1 MSIYTMPKNSDLQ
14 LSLYLSQALSYL
26 SDHASMTLFSV
37 RKLNVGSSQ
46 KVFNPDGSP
55 IADNVQLTMRS
66 SSIGSNSVDLQLFYD
81 PYDWSFP
88 PDIILHGLFMKPS
101 LSDLGLDD
109 TWDHEDPANL
119 SKVLKKLSYMMQHD
133 ERQRVARCDNE
144 RIQIEF
150 GCLQDQE
157 ARDGLLFDPRSR
169 WTYKGNN
176 LDVCCLG
183 SATSSTVIF
192 AVPFYINFQDQGV
205 SQQIKLVAK
214 IQFLI
219 SSLVPNDVAAVKSHI
234 EPLSTFDYP
243 DLLRGVPDIGKHEP
257 VMEYTERVSK
267 KITEHYDKIQRR
279 REMKKEMIETLVG
292 TFRQNLL
299 ECDFVNYTFASFM
312 LIANRDKGRD
322 GTASAIA
329 TFYLSDSFPDE
340 YPKLT
345 LSAPLLPSS
354 SYLPTPEPE
363 VIPIKRYSPRWG
375 AERIVTEIWEQLY
388 DEIPRFYTKA
398 LHFASAP
405 SLP

>member
-1 MSIYTMPKNSDLQ
+1 MSIYTKPKNSDLQ

-26 SDHASMTLFSV
+26 SEHASMTLFSV

-55 IADNVQLTMRS
+55 IADNIQLTMRS

-101 LSDLGLDD
+101 LTDLGLDD
-109 TWDHEDPANL
+109 SWDHEDPANL

-144 RIQIEF
+144 RIQIEY

-157 ARDGLLFDPRSR
+157 EMD
-169 WTYKGNN
+169 
-176 LDVCCLG
+176 CCLIPG
-183 SATSSTVIF
+183 VDGPTKVIF

-205 SQQIKLVAK
+205 NQQIKLVAK

-219 SSLVPNDVAAVKSHI
+219 SSLVPNDVAAVKSQI

-243 DLLRGVPDIGKHEP
+243 DLLRGVPDIGKHEA
-257 VMEYTERVSK
+257 VMEYIERVSK
-267 KITEHYDKIQRR
+267 RITEHFDKIQRR

-299 ECDFVNYTFASFM
+299 ECDLVNYTFASFM
-312 LIANRDKGRD
+312 LIVNRDKGRD

-363 VIPIKRYSPRWG
+363 VIPIRLYSPRWA

-405 SLP
+405 SHP

>member
-1 MSIYTMPKNSDLQ
+1 MSIYTKHKNSDLM
-14 LSLYLSQALSYL
+14 LSLYLFQALNYL

-46 KVFNPDGSP
+46 RVFNPDGEP

-101 LSDLGLDD
+101 LTDLGLDD

-119 SKVLKKLSYMMQHD
+119 SKVLKKLSYMMQ
-133 ERQRVARCDNE
+133 
-144 RIQIEF
+144 
-150 GCLQDQE
+150 
-157 ARDGLLFDPRSR
+157 
-169 WTYKGNN
+169 
-176 LDVCCLG
+176 
-183 SATSSTVIF
+183 VIF
-192 AVPFYINFQDQGV
+192 AVPFYINFQDQGAN
-205 SQQIKLVAK
+205 QQIKLVAK

-219 SSLVPNDVAAVKSHI
+219 SSLVPNDVAAVKSHV

-243 DLLRGVPDIGKHEP
+243 ELLRGIPDIGKHEP
-257 VMEYTERVSK
+257 VMEYIERMTK
-267 KITEHYDKIQRR
+267 KIKEHFDKIQRR
-279 REMKKEMIETLVG
+279 REMKKVMIETLVE
-292 TFRQNLL
+292 TFRANLL
-299 ECDFVNYTFASFM
+299 ECDLVNHTFASFM
-312 LIANRDKGRD
+312 FIVSVDKGRD
-322 GTASAIA
+322 ETASAIT

-363 VIPIKRYSPRWG
+363 VIHIKLYSPRWG
-375 AERIVTEIWEQLY
+375 AERIVQEIWEQLW
-388 DEIPRFYTKA
+388 DEIPRFYSKA
-398 LHFASAP
+398 CHLASAP
-405 SLP
+405 SSHPL

>member
-1 MSIYTMPKNSDLQ
+1 MSIYTKHKNSDLM
-14 LSLYLSQALSYL
+14 LSLYLFQALNYL

-37 RKLNVGSSQ
+37 RKLTVGSSQ
-46 KVFNPDGSP
+46 RVFNPDGEP

-101 LSDLGLDD
+101 LTDLGLDD

-144 RIQIEF
+144 RIQIEY

-157 ARDGLLFDPRSR
+157 EMD
-169 WTYKGNN
+169 
-176 LDVCCLG
+176 CCLIPG
-183 SATSSTVIF
+183 IDGPTKVIF
-192 AVPFYINFQDQGV
+192 AVPFYINFQDQGTN
-205 SQQIKLVAK
+205 QQIKLVAK

-219 SSLVPNDVAAVKSHI
+219 SSLVPNDVAAVKSHV

-243 DLLRGVPDIGKHEP
+243 DLLRGTPDIGKHEP
-257 VMEYTERVSK
+257 VMEYIERVSK
-267 KITEHYDKIQRR
+267 KITEHFDKIQRR
-279 REMKKEMIETLVG
+279 REMRKVMIETLVE
-292 TFRQNLL
+292 TFRVNLL
-299 ECDFVNYTFASFM
+299 ECDLVNHTFASFM
-312 LIANRDKGRD
+312 FIVGRDKSRD
-322 GTASAIA
+322 VTASAIT

-345 LSAPLLPSS
+345 LTAPLLPSS

-363 VIPIKRYSPRWG
+363 VIPIKLYSPRWG
-375 AERIVTEIWEQLY
+375 AERIVQEIWEQLWE
-388 DEIPRFYTKA
+388 EIPRFYSKA
-398 LHFASAP
+398 YHLASAP
-405 SLP
+405 SSHP

>member
-119 SKVLKKLSYMMQHD
+119 SKVLKRLSYMMQ
-133 ERQRVARCDNE
+133 
-144 RIQIEF
+144 
-150 GCLQDQE
+150 
-157 ARDGLLFDPRSR
+157 
-169 WTYKGNN
+169 
-176 LDVCCLG
+176 
-183 SATSSTVIF
+183 VIF

-205 SQQIKLVAK
+205 NQQIKLVAK

-257 VMEYTERVSK
+257 VMEYIERVSK
-267 KITEHYDKIQRR
+267 RITEHYDKLQRR

-299 ECDFVNYTFASFM
+299 ECDLVNYTFASFM

-363 VIPIKRYSPRWG
+363 VIPIKRYSPRWA

-398 LHFASAP
+398 IHFASAP

>member
-1 MSIYTMPKNSDLQ
+1 MSIYTKPKNSDLQ

-26 SDHASMTLFSV
+26 SEHASMTLFSV

-55 IADNVQLTMRS
+55 IADNIQLTMRS

-101 LSDLGLDD
+101 LTDLGLDD
-109 TWDHEDPANL
+109 SWDHEDPANL

-144 RIQIEF
+144 RIQIEY

-157 ARDGLLFDPRSR
+157 EMD
-169 WTYKGNN
+169 
-176 LDVCCLG
+176 CCLIPG
-183 SATSSTVIF
+183 VDGPTKVIF

-205 SQQIKLVAK
+205 NQQIKLVAK

-219 SSLVPNDVAAVKSHI
+219 SSLVPNDVAAVKSQI

-243 DLLRGVPDIGKHEP
+243 DLLRGVPDIGKHEA
-257 VMEYTERVSK
+257 VMDYIERVSK
-267 KITEHYDKIQRR
+267 RITEHFDKIQRS

-299 ECDFVNYTFASFM
+299 ECDLVNYTFASFM
-312 LIANRDKGRD
+312 LIVNRDKGRD

-363 VIPIKRYSPRWG
+363 VIPIKLYSPRWA

-405 SLP
+405 SHP